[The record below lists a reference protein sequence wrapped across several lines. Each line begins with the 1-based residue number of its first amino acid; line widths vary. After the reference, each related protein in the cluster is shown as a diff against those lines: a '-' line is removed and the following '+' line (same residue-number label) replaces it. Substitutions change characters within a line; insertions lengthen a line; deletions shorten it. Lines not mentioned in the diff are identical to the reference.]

1 MASLADVVKGIQS
14 TNELLVQ
21 NVKGQNRTAAMITA
35 FVTGQ
40 QSSFGDKLEAG
51 AEKGKSTKASAR
63 PTKGSGGPQGFRA
76 GAMKGSGLSTLLGF
90 GGRLISMLFTG
101 IAGTALLGTIAG
113 IAGTAFGAIG
123 MTAILVT
130 AVKLFG
136 NKLLET
142 IFDKIDPGKMI
153 ITDANKKSISD
164 SLTDATVLGLLAWL
178 ISPKFAIATFFAS
191 IITDIA
197 MSYLNPE
204 SKKLMKEE
212 VIKGMKEK
220 VGFTITYEGLFKFG
234 VALAGLFG
242 MSLITSAFGLA
253 LTGSA
258 VGLAAA
264 GGINSSRPIKNAL
277 AKAFRRGLGLRLG
290 LAMMMPMLGEALGG
304 KIAELTG
311 KPELANIASDFLTP
325 VLIAGMLGGPYAA
338 LVTAIGLLGVMAFKA
353 IQDWVL
359 KRQLAQL
366 TKLQEARN
374 IAQTLLDADPNNSIL
389 ATNLKNADLAYT
401 VEMQRTNRLGGLKS
415 NALIT
420 AQTIKDNEKARG
432 LSLGNKD
439 FYSELTNSF
448 YTGIGGTA
456 DQSPYKI
463 GTLRFRKFAEAA
475 QAAHRRRQK
484 LASSQRKNEGRY
496 EDASSEFSPGLSIA
510 RNRAL
515 GIRLDREKAEKQALL
530 KAAKALEIA
539 ASFMLAMNQKSDGP
553 GNHTVVVTGNK
564 KVLTMDDLNLNSQ
577 LTRTRNYSPT
587 DG

>member
-1 MASLADVVKGIQS
+1 MASLSDVVKGIQS

-90 GGRLISMLFTG
+90 GGKLIGMIFGG
-101 IAGTALLGTIAG
+101 IAGSALLGTIAA
-113 IAGTAFGAIG
+113 IAGAAFGSIAI
-123 MTAILVT
+123 TAILIA

-136 NKLLET
+136 NKVLEMV
-142 IFDKIDPGKMI
+142 FNKLDPGKTT
-153 ITDANKKSISD
+153 ITDENRKEIADALMN
-164 SLTDATVLGLLAWL
+164 ATVLGLVAWM
-178 ISPKFAIATFFAS
+178 ISPKLAIAVFFAS
-191 IITDIA
+191 IVKDIA
-197 MSYLNPE
+197 MSYLNPT
-204 SKKLMKEE
+204 SKEKMKEE
-212 VIKGMKEK
+212 VIKGMKDK
-220 VGFTITYEGLFKFG
+220 IGFTFDYSQLFTFG
-234 VALAGLFG
+234 AALAGLFG
-242 MSLITSAFGLA
+242 FGLITSGFGLA

-359 KRQLAQL
+359 KRQMAQL
-366 TKLQEARN
+366 TKLQDARN

-389 ATNLKNADLAYT
+389 ATNLNNADLAYT
-401 VEMQRTNRLGGLKS
+401 IEMQRNNLLGGRNS
-415 NALIT
+415 GALTT
-420 AQTIKDNEKARG
+420 AQTIKDNEKIRG

-564 KVLTMDDLNLNSQ
+564 KVLTMDDLNLNSK